1 MASNKLTVS
10 ELDFDNIKTNLKTF
24 LQGQSEFQDYDFE
37 GSGFAVLIDLLAY
50 NTHYLG
56 FNANMLANEMY
67 LDSADIRK
75 NIVSLAKMLGYT
87 PNSPRAPIAN
97 LAVRV
102 NNVPSTTTS
111 ITMAKGTVFTTQVDN
126 TSYQFVTNQSYT
138 IQPTA
143 GVYNFSSVD
152 IYEGTLVTF
161 KYTVDSNDVDQKF
174 VIPSDNADTS
184 TLKVSIQTSASDTTT
199 EVYSLAT
206 SLSELNN
213 TSKVYFLQEGENG
226 RFEIYFGDGILGKK
240 PIDGNI
246 INLEYIVTN
255 KTESNGASSFTLSGD
270 VGGFSDVT
278 LTTNTNAANGSE
290 AQTKESIRYNAPLQY
305 TAQDRAVTS
314 KDYET
319 IVKSVYPNAQSVSAW
334 GGEDDETPQ
343 YGVVKIAIKP
353 ISGSTLTTTT
363 KESIKTQLR
372 KYNVVSVRPE
382 IVDPE
387 TTNILLTSNVKY
399 NAATTTKTSD
409 TLKSDIIT
417 TLTNYNTNTLNQF
430 DGVFRYSK
438 IVGLIDNTDTSI
450 VSNITTLK
458 IRKDFTPLIG
468 TSSKYDVYFR
478 NALYNPHSGHNSS
491 AGGILS
497 STGFKIDGDADT
509 IYFLDDDGQG
519 AVRRYSLSGST
530 RVYANNSQ
538 GTITYSTGQVTINS
552 LNVSVVENIR
562 GAASSVIELTVTP
575 SSNDIVPVRDQILNI
590 DTANST
596 ITVEADTFVGGS
608 SEAGVGYTTSTS
620 YTGSSGSSY

>member
-37 GSGFAVLIDLLAY
+37 GSGFAVLIDMLAY

-87 PNSPRAPIAN
+87 PTSSKASN
-97 LAVRV
+97 AVLSVKV
-102 NNVPSTTTS
+102 NNVPSSTTS
-111 ITMAKGTVFTTQVDN
+111 LTMDKGTVFTTSVDG
-126 TSYQFVTNQSYT
+126 TSYQFVTNQSYAV
-138 IQPTA
+138 QPNA
-143 GVYNFSSVD
+143 GVFQFDNVNIF
-152 IYEGTLVTF
+152 EGTLVTF

-174 VIPSDNADTS
+174 IIPSNNADTS
-184 TLKVSIQTSASDTTT
+184 TLKVSLQTSASDTTT
-199 EVYSLAT
+199 EVYSLANSYSGLT
-206 SLSELNN
+206 DV
-213 TSKVYFLQEGENG
+213 SKSYFLQESDDE
-226 RFEIYFGDGILGKK
+226 RYEVYFGDGVLGKK
-240 PIDGNI
+240 PVDGNI
-246 INLEYIVTN
+246 VILEYVVTN
-255 KTESNGASSFTLSGD
+255 KTEANGASSFTLSGD
-270 VGGFSDVT
+270 ISGFSDVT
-278 LTTNTNAANGSE
+278 ITTTTNAANGAE
-290 AQTKESIRYNAPLQY
+290 PQTKESIRYNAPLQY

-319 IVKSVYPNAQSVSAW
+319 IVKSVYANAQSVSAW

>member
-37 GSGFAVLIDLLAY
+37 GSGFAVLIDMLAY

-87 PNSPRAPIAN
+87 PTSAKASN
-97 LAVRV
+97 AVLSVKV
-102 NNVPSTTTS
+102 NNVPNTTTS
-111 ITMAKGTVFTTQVDN
+111 LTMAKGTVFTTSVDG

-138 IQPTA
+138 IQPNA
-143 GVYNFSSVD
+143 GVFQFDNVNIF
-152 IYEGTLVTF
+152 EGTLVTF

-174 VIPSDNADTS
+174 IIPSNNADTS
-184 TLKVSIQTSASDTTT
+184 TLKVSLQTSASDTTT
-199 EVYSLAT
+199 EVYSLANSYSGLT
-206 SLSELNN
+206 DV
-213 TSKVYFLQEGENG
+213 SKSYFLQESDDE
-226 RFEIYFGDGILGKK
+226 RYEVYFGDGILGKK
-240 PIDGNI
+240 PVDGNI
-246 INLEYIVTN
+246 VILEYVVTN
-255 KTESNGASSFTLSGD
+255 KTEANSASSFTLSGD
-270 VGGFSDVT
+270 IDGFSDVT
-278 LTTNTNAANGSE
+278 ITTTTNAANGAE
-290 AQTKESIRYNAPLQY
+290 PQTKESIRYNAPLQY

-319 IVKSVYPNAQSVSAW
+319 IVKSVYANAQSVSAW

-353 ISGSTLTTTT
+353 ISGSTLTNST
-363 KESIKTQLR
+363 KESIKAQL
-372 KYNVVSVRPE
+372 KKFNVVSVRPE
-382 IVDPE
+382 FVDPE
-387 TTNILLTSNVKY
+387 TTTILLTSNVKY
-399 NAATTTKTSD
+399 NEQTTTKTSD
-409 TLKSDIIT
+409 TIKSNVIT

-438 IVGLIDNTDTSI
+438 IIGLIDNTDTSI
-450 VSNITTLK
+450 VSNITTVK

-478 NALYNPHSGHNSS
+478 NALYNPHSGHNSAS
-491 AGGILS
+491 GGILS

-519 AVRRYSLSGST
+519 NVRRYSLSGST
-530 RVYANNSQ
+530 RTYANNTQ
-538 GTITYSTGQVTINS
+538 GTIDYSTGAVTVNS

-562 GAASSVIELTVTP
+562 GAASTVIELTVTP
-575 SSNDIVPVRDQILNI
+575 SSNDVVPVRDQILNI

-608 SEAGVGYTTSTS
+608 ADAGVGYTTT
-620 YTGSSGSSY
+620 SSY